1 MESAQ
6 AEEKYSVLVID
17 DDPQFR
23 ELVAGILTG
32 RDFEVV
38 SAPDGPAG
46 IELARATQPDVILL
60 DMVMP
65 GLDGIATCDQ
75 LKRDAVVADIP
86 VVGVTS
92 APELDYT
99 AQAFR
104 AGAELFLTK
113 PCGAS
118 SLVHVLNLAAK
129 GKHRAGGARTFPRF
143 LAELSVRCRVAGDA
157 ETSRD
162 LAGRTGNVSFGGVLV
177 HLPESLPPGTVVRLH
192 LALSEGYANV
202 DGTVT
207 WQGSQLA
214 ATCKSP
220 HGIRF
225 LRFVEQTDLE
235 RYRRFLAKIAAGGGF
250 PEYADLRESLLPEL
264 EGLERRLKDTLGE
277 V

>member
-1 MESAQ
+1 MEFTQ
-6 AEEKYSVLVID
+6 AEEKYTVLVID

-23 ELVAGILTG
+23 ELVVDILTE

-38 SAPDGPAG
+38 SAPDGPSG
-46 IELARATQPDVILL
+46 MELARAAQPDVILL

-65 GLDGIATCDQ
+65 GLDGIATCSQ
-75 LKRDAVVADIP
+75 LKGDAVVADIP

-92 APELDYT
+92 SPELNYT

-113 PCGAS
+113 PCRANN
-118 SLVHVLNLAAK
+118 LVHVLDLAAK
-129 GKHRAGGARTFPRF
+129 GKHGAGGARAFPRF
-143 LAELSVRCRVAGDA
+143 LAELLVRCRVAGDA

-162 LAGRTGNVSFGGVLV
+162 VAGRTGNVSFGGVLL

-192 LALSEGYANV
+192 LGFSGGYAIL
-202 DGTVT
+202 DGTVA
-207 WQGSQLA
+207 WRGPQLA
-214 ATCKSP
+214 DTRKSP

-225 LRFVEQTDLE
+225 LRFVEHTDFE
-235 RYRRFLAKIAAGGGF
+235 RYRRFLAEMAGRF
-250 PEYADLRESLLPEL
+250 PECEALRESLLPEL
-264 EGLERRLKDTLGE
+264 EGLARRLKDILGQ